1 MLAPYGM
8 DSVASEARTRPSSM
22 PTGFPR
28 TSDILTRLAAREGQA
43 RVPVA
48 DIVDALGE
56 RAYALLIVVLG
67 LPNCLPM
74 PPPIPLICGILLAFV
89 ALQIMVGW
97 PSPWLPRA
105 LLRRS
110 IAHDDLLKAVKR
122 ATPWLQALE
131 RWARPRFSVFDQAL
145 TFRVMGLVLF
155 AFALALVFAAPVIGQ
170 IPLGIAVCLV
180 GLGLVE
186 RDGYVVVG
194 GLLAGVFGT
203 SLSLGFVFAV
213 ISSAGAM
220 F

>member
-1 MLAPYGM
+1 M
-8 DSVASEARTRPSSM
+8 T
-22 PTGFPR
+22 TGSPR
-28 TSDILTRLAAREGQA
+28 TSQILQGLAAREGQE
-43 RVPVA
+43 RIPVA

-110 IAHDDLLKAVKR
+110 IARVDLVRAVMR
-122 ATPWLQALE
+122 ATPWLETLE
-131 RWARPRFSVFDQAL
+131 RLARPRFSVFDTAL
-145 TFRVMGLVLF
+145 TFRVMGVVLF
-155 AFALALVFAAPVIGQ
+155 AFALALVFAAPIIGQ

-203 SLSLGFVFAV
+203 SLSLGFLFAV
-213 ISSAGAM
+213 IASAGAI